1 MWGFTTA
8 LCPGGLPLV
17 GKMLLDPE
25 PVPSDRRCPV
35 FGPEGEV
42 ETRLGCSRP
51 VCLLTPHVPVMR
63 SQPLGPC
70 LCPTKPCT
78 QEGRVWSRAEARLRD
93 TQAWETLEVPC
104 SRQGGSDGQAFS
116 YICVPV
122 GSQQPLTGG
131 QPTTPPVLKVPP
143 CPRGLSGRVKDLG
156 TRCSGAISAGGGTVG
171 GQISESEL

>member
-1 MWGFTTA
+1 M
-8 LCPGGLPLV
+8 
-17 GKMLLDPE
+17 
-25 PVPSDRRCPV
+25 
-35 FGPEGEV
+35 
-42 ETRLGCSRP
+42 
-51 VCLLTPHVPVMR
+51 
-63 SQPLGPC
+63 
-70 LCPTKPCT
+70 
-78 QEGRVWSRAEARLRD
+78 WSRAEARLRD

-171 GQISESEL
+171 GQISESELRGSDPGWLCTNCTTLSRAPGLWSLLAAAKES